1 MKPETL
7 EQLQKAVW
15 SYLRAALAAIGALVL
30 AGIEDPGTITVSA
43 LIAGALGPLVR
54 ALDPNDDAYGI
65 GASIG
70 KAYETAKA
78 GEPLLEADSFEDD
91 IVTDPKDQP

>member
-1 MKPETL
+1 MKPETWNHL
-7 EQLQKAVW
+7 KKAVW
-15 SYLRAALAAIGALVL
+15 SYLRAALAAVGALVL

-65 GASIG
+65 GASVEE
-70 KAYETAKA
+70 AYKTAKD
-78 GEPLLEADSFEDD
+78 GEELFEEDE
-91 IVTDPKDQP
+91 PQQ

>member
-1 MKPETL
+1 MKTETL
-7 EQLQKAVW
+7 EQLKKAVW
-15 SYLRAALAAIGALVL
+15 SYLRAALAAVGALVL

-70 KAYETAKA
+70 EAFKSAKKDEA
-78 GEPLLEADSFEDD
+78 LEDEIDD
-91 IVTDPKDQP
+91 QVN